1 MQTPFISASQSLASV
16 CHKTLTRNVICA
28 DAHSERMRSLKRYV
42 PLAAVVVAAF
52 LVGNLV
58 YNVENLD
65 WGLEQDPPD
74 GYATPVAE
82 SSVSNSSSVANSLRY
97 VFVGTI
103 ILLICGSMVMVAGK
117 ASKDPKGFLKSMG
130 AYLLAGALVIG
141 LFGIISMSANPH
153 GSVGSLIPFIGS
165 QTSQGTGG
173 NETVQG
179 APTPI
184 ASILVV
190 VVLVFFVLMAAA
202 AFIFLGKARKSISM
216 GSDKDE
222 KKREAAA
229 VLGRARD
236 ELAVGGDYRVAVLR
250 CYRDMVKLLSGKGVR
265 DQDHMTARE
274 FEALASVEL
283 GLGEGLRELTALFEE
298 ARYSQHDVAEYQRER
313 ASRAF
318 GKVREAL
325 MAQEVAKQKAVIVPG
340 AAQDGM

>member
-1 MQTPFISASQSLASV
+1 VEHF
-16 CHKTLTRNVICA
+16 HKTLTRNVICA
-28 DAHSERMRSLKRYV
+28 DTHAERMSSLKRFV
-42 PLAAVVVAAF
+42 PLVAIVAAAF

-58 YNVENLD
+58 YNVENLN
-65 WGLEQDPPD
+65 WGLEQDPPE
-74 GYATPVAE
+74 GYAPPAADA
-82 SSVSNSSSVANSLRY
+82 SVSNSSSIASSLRY

-103 ILLICGSMVMVAGK
+103 FLLICGSVVMMAGK
-117 ASKDPKGFLKSMG
+117 ASKDPKGFLKSTG
-130 AYLLAGALVIG
+130 AYLVAGALLIG
-141 LFGIISMSANPH
+141 LFGVMAMSANPH

-173 NETVQG
+173 TETEHG
-179 APTPI
+179 APTPL

-190 VVLVFFVLMAAA
+190 VVLAFFVLMAAA
-202 AFIFLGKARKSISM
+202 AFIFIGKARKSISL
-216 GSDKDE
+216 GGGKDE

-274 FEALASVEL
+274 FETLASVEL
-283 GLGEGLRELTALFEE
+283 GLGDELRELTALFEE
-298 ARYSQHDVAEYQRER
+298 ARYSHHEVAEGQREQ
-313 ASRAF
+313 AGRAF

-325 MAQEVAKQKAVIVPG
+325 MAQEAERQKTAVVQEAAEDG
-340 AAQDGM
+340 A